1 MDPEDERSRPPATED
16 RPATYTLRRMVP
28 GRLGPV
34 WMSASRGPEYSAGFR
49 DGWEDRAEYER
60 RTGPVEPLTFDDG
73 VELGRLLGPAP
84 ITDQAPRATGGL
96 TAEDLAKVEEIRCRT
111 RKWLGWDS

>member
-1 MDPEDERSRPPATED
+1 
-16 RPATYTLRRMVP
+16 MVP

-73 VELGRLLGPAP
+73 VELGRFPGPPP
-84 ITDQAPRATGGL
+84 ITTQPRLATGGRP
-96 TAEDLAKVEEIRCRT
+96 ARDLPKVGETRCRT
-111 RKWLGWDS
+111 RSWPGWDCGAPRWP